1 MGLLSRHFNSIRQKR
16 GWSSIIKFMA
26 GLISSSEMQ
35 IVSGLYDDTFNT
47 FQRNIVVYKEP
58 IKNAIVSR
66 TNPNN
71 PNLFGFGDAQ
81 VETQYTYTP
90 ISGVFPAI
98 VRYVSKNNIGKSEMM
113 MDTNAFVPVGEV
125 KIKVKPDCYNFI
137 ESGTTDKITFDN
149 RDFYFV
155 GKAQAM
161 PFLGNLFYTYQ
172 LKPKP

>member
-1 MGLLSRHFNSIRQKR
+1 
-16 GWSSIIKFMA
+16 
-26 GLISSSEMQ
+26 
-35 IVSGLYDDTFNT
+35 LYDDTFNT
-47 FQRNIVVYKEP
+47 FQRSIVVYKEP

-66 TNPNN
+66 SDPNN

-98 VRYVSKNNIGKSEMM
+98 VRYVNTKSIGRSAVM
-113 MDTNAFVPVGEV
+113 MDTNSFVPLGEV

-137 ESGTTDKITFDN
+137 ESGVTDKITLDN

-155 GKAQAM
+155 GKPQAM
-161 PFLGNLFYTYQ
+161 PFLGNLFYAYQ
-172 LKPKP
+172 LKPKI